1 MRRIT
6 LSLLMTVVFAGNAF
20 ASPTSPVEGA
30 EFRTLPQAQPTQKVE
45 GKVEVIEF
53 FMYHCPACNAV
64 EAPLA
69 AWVKNN
75 ASRVN
80 FRRIHLSSGDLR
92 DYEARLFVTL
102 EALQLQDAMH
112 DKVLQ
117 AWHQERRRLRSDA
130 ENLEWAARNGI
141 DKEKF
146 LAAYNSFGVSAR
158 LKNLARSADNYGVT
172 GTPTII
178 VNGKFVTEPGMVM
191 KANSQLPM
199 AEVMPATLQVLDA
212 LVARS
217 RQ

>member
-1 MRRIT
+1 
-6 LSLLMTVVFAGNAF
+6 
-20 ASPTSPVEGA
+20 
-30 EFRTLPQAQPTQKVE
+30 
-45 GKVEVIEF
+45 
-53 FMYHCPACNAV
+53 
-64 EAPLA
+64 
-69 AWVKNN
+69 VKNN

-130 ENLEWAARNGI
+130 ENLEWAVRNGI

-191 KANSQLPM
+191 KANSQLPV